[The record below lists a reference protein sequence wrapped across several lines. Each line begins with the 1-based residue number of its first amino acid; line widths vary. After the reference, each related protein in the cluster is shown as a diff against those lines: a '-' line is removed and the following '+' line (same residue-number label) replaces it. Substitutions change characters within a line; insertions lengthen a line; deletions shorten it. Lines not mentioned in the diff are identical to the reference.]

1 MIKSYMKFWDAEEEE
16 ISEEASS
23 KESIGQAYA
32 GEDDEKANMITL
44 LHFENSIFRE
54 RKPTKLGTGGAQLD
68 VMEIGEFTIK
78 KYLDKTSP
86 LLTKA
91 TLEEFRD
98 KEAADGFPKAEV
110 LIFESNSADPDP
122 IQKYVFHEVKVIE
135 HRTILPD
142 LTNPGESNPPQEIV
156 KMTYVG
162 MQVSH
167 VPSDVTE
174 VMGYLQ
180 KFEEE

>member
-44 LHFENSIFRE
+44 LYFENSLYRE
-54 RKPTKLGTGGAQLD
+54 RKPTKTGAGGAQLD
-68 VMEIGEFTIK
+68 VMEIGEFTVK

-86 LLTKA
+86 LLAKA
-91 TLEEFRD
+91 VLEEYRD
-98 KEAADGFPKAEV
+98 REVADGFPKAEV
-110 LIFESNSADPDP
+110 QIFESNSPDPDP
-122 IQKYVFHEVKVIE
+122 IQTYIFHEVKVVE
-135 HRTILPD
+135 HTTMLPD
-142 LTNPGESNPPQEIV
+142 LTNPSESTPAMEIV
-156 KMTYVG
+156 KMTYSG
-162 MQVSH
+162 MQVSN
-167 VPSDVTE
+167 VTSDVTE